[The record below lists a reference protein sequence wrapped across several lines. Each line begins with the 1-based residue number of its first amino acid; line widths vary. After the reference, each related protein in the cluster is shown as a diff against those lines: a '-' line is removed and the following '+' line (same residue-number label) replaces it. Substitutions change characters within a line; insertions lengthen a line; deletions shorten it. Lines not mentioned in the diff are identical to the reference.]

1 MQKKIIYNEITLI
14 KVLATLFITWFH
26 FKWTVPQNFAPLF
39 IGGAIGNSLFF
50 YASGHLLKFKEERF
64 YGQWIVGKIIR
75 LLPSIWVFYTLTL
88 LLFPDRMNIAW
99 YNFFYP
105 TTFWFVNCILC
116 YFLIMFLLKGKLSV
130 PVSAEQNVNKTHR
143 GGVNKTLLI
152 IGLLSLSLH
161 ISYYFLYVDHHQ
173 IVIDDGSIKSWS
185 FYFIFFLWG
194 YYDRINPKT
203 YKGNLKSVF
212 VFCLSIGLFYGYKK
226 IGGQNEMM
234 IFLQFLLI
242 PLLLANAI
250 RSTLHLA
257 SYLITFNTPQ
267 WFKTICGHLSNWT
280 LDIYIVQV
288 FIINL
293 TMPHIPFPL
302 NVGIVF
308 TLILLA
314 AYVNNYCA
322 RKISNVL
329 NRIILRI

>member
-1 MQKKIIYNEITLI
+1 
-14 KVLATLFITWFH
+14 
-26 FKWTVPQNFAPLF
+26 
-39 IGGAIGNSLFF
+39 
-50 YASGHLLKFKEERF
+50 
-64 YGQWIVGKIIR
+64 
-75 LLPSIWVFYTLTL
+75 
-88 LLFPDRMNIAW
+88 
-99 YNFFYP
+99 
-105 TTFWFVNCILC
+105 
-116 YFLIMFLLKGKLSV
+116 
-130 PVSAEQNVNKTHR
+130 
-143 GGVNKTLLI
+143 
-152 IGLLSLSLH
+152 
-161 ISYYFLYVDHHQ
+161 
-173 IVIDDGSIKSWS
+173 
-185 FYFIFFLWG
+185 
-194 YYDRINPKT
+194 
-203 YKGNLKSVF
+203 
-212 VFCLSIGLFYGYKK
+212 
-226 IGGQNEMM
+226 M

-329 NRIILRI
+329 EPV